1 MPSIEEFAEIRK
13 GLRKRKRPQLSTEMF
28 GKAHDIGEFEVLE
41 ESGSLVIQWILES
54 KNIKSNSKRYGFD
67 DLSHHLELEQERY
80 EVGMLI
86 SRIFNEHGR
95 EIRNSIPGPR
105 EAMMASNPYFDA
117 AEKWEHWAKVAP
129 GFFLK

>member
-1 MPSIEEFAEIRK
+1 MPSIEEFAEMRK

-28 GKAHDIGEFEVLE
+28 GDAPGIGQFEVIDDGGNLT
-41 ESGSLVIQWILES
+41 VKWTLES
-54 KNIKSNSKRYGFD
+54 QNLKTDPKVFGFD
-67 DLSHHLELEQERY
+67 DLSNLSELENERY
-80 EVGMLI
+80 ELGMLI
-86 SRIFNEHGR
+86 STIYYEHGR

-129 GFFLK
+129 GFFL